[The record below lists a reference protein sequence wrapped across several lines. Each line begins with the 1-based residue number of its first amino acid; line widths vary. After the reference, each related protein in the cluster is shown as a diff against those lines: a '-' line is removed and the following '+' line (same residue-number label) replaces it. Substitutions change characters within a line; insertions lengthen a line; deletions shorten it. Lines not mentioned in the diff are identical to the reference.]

1 MITSKNI
8 GILLD
13 FIKNSKKYSDLY
25 LSVKKNSITLS
36 SKRKS
41 NFYIKNNNLESKINI
56 SKFYQSILNILLPIL
71 RKNKK
76 LVIAQIGQSIDGR
89 IALNNG
95 NSHYINNPKSIIY
108 LHCLRSISDAII
120 VGSNTIKKDDPLLTT
135 RKIKGTNPKRIII
148 DGSLSLNNKYKIF
161 NDGNENIIFT
171 KSNKNIRLNNST
183 IIRLKEKNFTKNF
196 ITQIKKLKYKFS
208 DYTSNEI
215 SNDHLRHMV
224 GGRGGQSNI
233 SEKNERIFN
242 GEFPEKPGALLEFL
256 ESFGNQWNISLFHYR
271 NIGSAYG
278 NILIGIEDTHK
289 KKSALLKHLHKCGT
303 AFKEES
309 NNKAYLDFLK

>member
-13 FIKNSKKYSDLY
+13 FIKNSKKNSDLY
-25 LSVKKNSITLS
+25 LLVKKNSISLS

-183 IIRLKEKNFTKNF
+183 IIRLKEKNFTKNL
-196 ITQIKKLKYKFS
+196 ITQIKKLKYKNILVEGGSKTISELINNKYIDILQFMIAPILIGS
-208 DYTSNEI
+208 GINSLNLKEI
-215 SNDHLRHMV
+215 SNL
-224 GGRGGQSNI
+224 
-233 SEKNERIFN
+233 
-242 GEFPEKPGALLEFL
+242 
-256 ESFGNQWNISLFHYR
+256 
-271 NIGSAYG
+271 
-278 NILIGIEDTHK
+278 
-289 KKSALLKHLHKCGT
+289 
-303 AFKEES
+303 
-309 NNKAYLDFLK
+309 NKAIRPKCNFNELENEIIVNLFLNS

>member
-13 FIKNSKKYSDLY
+13 FIKNSKKNSDLY
-25 LSVKKNSITLS
+25 LLVKKNSISLS
-36 SKRKS
+36 SKKES

-56 SKFYQSILNILLPIL
+56 SKFYQSILNILVPIL

-183 IIRLKEKNFTKNF
+183 IIRLKEKNFTKNL
-196 ITQIKKLKYKFS
+196 ITQIKKLKYKNILVEGGSKTISELIDNKYIDILQFMIAPILIGS
-208 DYTSNEI
+208 GINSLNLKEI
-215 SNDHLRHMV
+215 SNL
-224 GGRGGQSNI
+224 
-233 SEKNERIFN
+233 
-242 GEFPEKPGALLEFL
+242 
-256 ESFGNQWNISLFHYR
+256 
-271 NIGSAYG
+271 
-278 NILIGIEDTHK
+278 
-289 KKSALLKHLHKCGT
+289 
-303 AFKEES
+303 
-309 NNKAYLDFLK
+309 NKAIRPKHNFNELENEIIVNLFLNS

>member
-13 FIKNSKKYSDLY
+13 FIKNSKKNSDLY
-25 LSVKKNSITLS
+25 LLVKKNSISLS

-41 NFYIKNNNLESKINI
+41 NFYIKSNNLESKINI

-196 ITQIKKLKYKFS
+196 ITQIKKLKYKNILVEGGSKTISELINNKYIDILQFMIAPILIGS
-208 DYTSNEI
+208 GINSLNLKEI
-215 SNDHLRHMV
+215 SNL
-224 GGRGGQSNI
+224 
-233 SEKNERIFN
+233 
-242 GEFPEKPGALLEFL
+242 
-256 ESFGNQWNISLFHYR
+256 
-271 NIGSAYG
+271 
-278 NILIGIEDTHK
+278 
-289 KKSALLKHLHKCGT
+289 
-303 AFKEES
+303 
-309 NNKAYLDFLK
+309 NKAIRPKHNFNELENEIIVNLFLNS

>member
-13 FIKNSKKYSDLY
+13 FIKNSKKNSDLY
-25 LSVKKNSITLS
+25 LLVKKNSISFS

-56 SKFYQSILNILLPIL
+56 NKFYQSILNILLPIL

-148 DGSLSLNNKYKIF
+148 DGSLSLSNKYKIF

-196 ITQIKKLKYKFS
+196 ITQIKKLKFKNILVEGGSKTISELINNKYIDILQFMIAPILIGSGINSLNLK
-208 DYTSNEI
+208 EI
-215 SNDHLRHMV
+215 SNL
-224 GGRGGQSNI
+224 
-233 SEKNERIFN
+233 
-242 GEFPEKPGALLEFL
+242 
-256 ESFGNQWNISLFHYR
+256 
-271 NIGSAYG
+271 
-278 NILIGIEDTHK
+278 
-289 KKSALLKHLHKCGT
+289 
-303 AFKEES
+303 
-309 NNKAYLDFLK
+309 NKAIRPKHNFIELENEIIVNLFLNS

>member
-13 FIKNSKKYSDLY
+13 FIKNSKKNSDLY
-25 LSVKKNSITLS
+25 LLVKKNSISLS

-196 ITQIKKLKYKFS
+196 ITQIKKLKYKNILVEGGSKTISELINNKYIDILQFMIAPILIGS
-208 DYTSNEI
+208 GINSLNLKEI
-215 SNDHLRHMV
+215 SNLSKAIRPKH
-224 GGRGGQSNI
+224 NF
-233 SEKNERIFN
+233 NE
-242 GEFPEKPGALLEFL
+242 LENEIIVNL
-256 ESFGNQWNISLFHYR
+256 
-271 NIGSAYG
+271 
-278 NILIGIEDTHK
+278 
-289 KKSALLKHLHKCGT
+289 
-303 AFKEES
+303 
-309 NNKAYLDFLK
+309 FLKS

>member
-13 FIKNSKKYSDLY
+13 FIKNSKKNSDLY
-25 LSVKKNSITLS
+25 LLVKKNSISLS

-196 ITQIKKLKYKFS
+196 ITQIKKLKYKNILVEGGSKTISELINNKYIDILQFMIAPILIGS
-208 DYTSNEI
+208 GINSLNLKEI
-215 SNDHLRHMV
+215 SNLDKAIRPK
-224 GGRGGQSNI
+224 SNF
-233 SEKNERIFN
+233 NE
-242 GEFPEKPGALLEFL
+242 LENEIIINLFL
-256 ESFGNQWNISLFHYR
+256 NS
-271 NIGSAYG
+271 
-278 NILIGIEDTHK
+278 
-289 KKSALLKHLHKCGT
+289 
-303 AFKEES
+303 
-309 NNKAYLDFLK
+309 

>member
-13 FIKNSKKYSDLY
+13 FIKNSKKNSDLY
-25 LSVKKNSITLS
+25 LLVKKNSISLS

-120 VGSNTIKKDDPLLTT
+120 VGSNTIKKDNPLLTT

-196 ITQIKKLKYKFS
+196 ITQIKKLKYKNILVEGGSKTISELINNKYIDILQFMIAPILIGS
-208 DYTSNEI
+208 GINSLNLKEI
-215 SNDHLRHMV
+215 SNL
-224 GGRGGQSNI
+224 
-233 SEKNERIFN
+233 
-242 GEFPEKPGALLEFL
+242 
-256 ESFGNQWNISLFHYR
+256 
-271 NIGSAYG
+271 
-278 NILIGIEDTHK
+278 
-289 KKSALLKHLHKCGT
+289 
-303 AFKEES
+303 
-309 NNKAYLDFLK
+309 NKAIRPKHNFNELDNEIIVNLFLNS

>member
-8 GILLD
+8 GILLNL
-13 FIKNSKKYSDLY
+13 IKNSKKNNDLY
-25 LSVKKNSITLS
+25 LLVKKNSISLS

-56 SKFYQSILNILLPIL
+56 SKFYQSILNILVPIL

-135 RKIKGTNPKRIII
+135 RKVKGKNPKRIII

-183 IIRLKEKNFTKNF
+183 IIRLKEKNFTKNL
-196 ITQIKKLKYKFS
+196 ITQIKKLKYKNILVEGGSKTISELINNKYIDILQFMIAPILIGS
-208 DYTSNEI
+208 GINSLNLKEI
-215 SNDHLRHMV
+215 SNL
-224 GGRGGQSNI
+224 
-233 SEKNERIFN
+233 
-242 GEFPEKPGALLEFL
+242 
-256 ESFGNQWNISLFHYR
+256 
-271 NIGSAYG
+271 
-278 NILIGIEDTHK
+278 
-289 KKSALLKHLHKCGT
+289 
-303 AFKEES
+303 
-309 NNKAYLDFLK
+309 NKAIRPKHNFNELDNEIIVNLFLNS

>member
-13 FIKNSKKYSDLY
+13 FIKNSKKNSDLY
-25 LSVKKNSITLS
+25 LLVKKNSISLS

-56 SKFYQSILNILLPIL
+56 SKFYQSILNILVPIL

-135 RKIKGTNPKRIII
+135 RKIKGTIPKRIII

-196 ITQIKKLKYKFS
+196 ITQIKKLKYKNILVEGGSKTISELINNKYIDILQFMIAPILIGS
-208 DYTSNEI
+208 GINSLNLKEI
-215 SNDHLRHMV
+215 SNL
-224 GGRGGQSNI
+224 
-233 SEKNERIFN
+233 
-242 GEFPEKPGALLEFL
+242 
-256 ESFGNQWNISLFHYR
+256 
-271 NIGSAYG
+271 
-278 NILIGIEDTHK
+278 
-289 KKSALLKHLHKCGT
+289 
-303 AFKEES
+303 
-309 NNKAYLDFLK
+309 NKAIRPKHNFNELENEIIVNLFLNS

>member
-13 FIKNSKKYSDLY
+13 FIKNSRKNSDLY
-25 LSVKKNSITLS
+25 LLVKKNSISLS

-135 RKIKGTNPKRIII
+135 RKIKGTNAKRIII

-183 IIRLKEKNFTKNF
+183 IIRLKEKNFTKNL
-196 ITQIKKLKYKFS
+196 ITQIKKLKYKNILVEGGSKTISELINNKYIDILQFMIAPILIGS
-208 DYTSNEI
+208 GINSLNLKEI
-215 SNDHLRHMV
+215 SNL
-224 GGRGGQSNI
+224 
-233 SEKNERIFN
+233 
-242 GEFPEKPGALLEFL
+242 
-256 ESFGNQWNISLFHYR
+256 
-271 NIGSAYG
+271 
-278 NILIGIEDTHK
+278 
-289 KKSALLKHLHKCGT
+289 
-303 AFKEES
+303 
-309 NNKAYLDFLK
+309 NKAIRPKYNFNELGDEIVVNLFLNS

>member
-13 FIKNSKKYSDLY
+13 FIKNSKKNSDLY
-25 LSVKKNSITLS
+25 LLVKKNSISLS

-56 SKFYQSILNILLPIL
+56 SKFYQSILNILFPIL

-183 IIRLKEKNFTKNF
+183 IIRLKEKNFTKNL
-196 ITQIKKLKYKFS
+196 ITQIKKLKYKNILVEGGSKTISELINNKYIDILQFMIAPILIGS
-208 DYTSNEI
+208 GINSLNLKEI
-215 SNDHLRHMV
+215 SNL
-224 GGRGGQSNI
+224 
-233 SEKNERIFN
+233 
-242 GEFPEKPGALLEFL
+242 
-256 ESFGNQWNISLFHYR
+256 
-271 NIGSAYG
+271 
-278 NILIGIEDTHK
+278 
-289 KKSALLKHLHKCGT
+289 
-303 AFKEES
+303 
-309 NNKAYLDFLK
+309 NKAIRPKHNFNELENEIIVNLFLNS

>member
-8 GILLD
+8 GILLNL
-13 FIKNSKKYSDLY
+13 IKNSNKNSDLY
-25 LSVKKNSITLS
+25 LLVEKNNISNT

-41 NFYIKNNNLESKINI
+41 NFCIKNNNLEYKISV
-56 SKFYQSILNILLPIL
+56 SKFYQSTLNILIPIL

-95 NSHYINNPKSIIY
+95 NSHYINNHKSIIY

-120 VGSNTIKKDDPLLTT
+120 VGSNTIKKDNPLLTT
-135 RKIKGTNPKRIII
+135 RKIKGRNPKRIII

-183 IIRLKEKNFTKNF
+183 IIRLKEKNFTKNL
-196 ITQIKKLKYKFS
+196 ITQVKKLKYKNILVEGGSKTISELINNKFIDILQFMIAPILIGS
-208 DYTSNEI
+208 GINSLNLKEI
-215 SNDHLRHMV
+215 SNL
-224 GGRGGQSNI
+224 
-233 SEKNERIFN
+233 
-242 GEFPEKPGALLEFL
+242 
-256 ESFGNQWNISLFHYR
+256 
-271 NIGSAYG
+271 
-278 NILIGIEDTHK
+278 
-289 KKSALLKHLHKCGT
+289 
-303 AFKEES
+303 
-309 NNKAYLDFLK
+309 NKAIRPKYNFNELENEIIVNLFLNS

>member
-13 FIKNSKKYSDLY
+13 FIKNSKKNSDLY
-25 LSVKKNSITLS
+25 LLVKKNSISLS

-41 NFYIKNNNLESKINI
+41 NFYIKNNNLESKVNI
-56 SKFYQSILNILLPIL
+56 SKFYQSIFNILMPIL

-196 ITQIKKLKYKFS
+196 ITQIKKLKYKNILVEGGSKTISELINNKYIDILQFMIAPILIGS
-208 DYTSNEI
+208 GINSLNLKEI
-215 SNDHLRHMV
+215 SNL
-224 GGRGGQSNI
+224 
-233 SEKNERIFN
+233 
-242 GEFPEKPGALLEFL
+242 
-256 ESFGNQWNISLFHYR
+256 
-271 NIGSAYG
+271 
-278 NILIGIEDTHK
+278 
-289 KKSALLKHLHKCGT
+289 
-303 AFKEES
+303 
-309 NNKAYLDFLK
+309 NKAIRPKHNFNELENEIIVNLFLNS

>member
-8 GILLD
+8 GILLN
-13 FIKNSKKYSDLY
+13 FIKNSKKNSDLY
-25 LSVKKNSITLS
+25 LLVKKNSISLS

-120 VGSNTIKKDDPLLTT
+120 VGSNTIKKDNPLLTT

-196 ITQIKKLKYKFS
+196 ITQIKKLKYKNILVEGGSKTISELINNKYIDILQFMIAPILIGS
-208 DYTSNEI
+208 GINSLNLKEI
-215 SNDHLRHMV
+215 SNL
-224 GGRGGQSNI
+224 
-233 SEKNERIFN
+233 
-242 GEFPEKPGALLEFL
+242 
-256 ESFGNQWNISLFHYR
+256 
-271 NIGSAYG
+271 
-278 NILIGIEDTHK
+278 
-289 KKSALLKHLHKCGT
+289 
-303 AFKEES
+303 
-309 NNKAYLDFLK
+309 NKAIRPKHNFNELENEIIVNLFLNS

>member
-13 FIKNSKKYSDLY
+13 FIKNSKKNSDLY
-25 LSVKKNSITLS
+25 LLVKKNSISLS

-135 RKIKGTNPKRIII
+135 RRIKGTNPKRIII

-183 IIRLKEKNFTKNF
+183 IIRLKEKNFTKKL
-196 ITQIKKLKYKFS
+196 IRQIKKLKYKNILVEGGSKTISELINNKYIDILQFMIAPILIGS
-208 DYTSNEI
+208 GINSLNLKEI
-215 SNDHLRHMV
+215 SNL
-224 GGRGGQSNI
+224 
-233 SEKNERIFN
+233 
-242 GEFPEKPGALLEFL
+242 
-256 ESFGNQWNISLFHYR
+256 
-271 NIGSAYG
+271 
-278 NILIGIEDTHK
+278 
-289 KKSALLKHLHKCGT
+289 
-303 AFKEES
+303 
-309 NNKAYLDFLK
+309 NKAIRPKHNFNELENEIIVNLFLNS

>member
-13 FIKNSKKYSDLY
+13 FIKNSKKNSDLY
-25 LSVKKNSITLS
+25 LLVKNNSISLS

-41 NFYIKNNNLESKINI
+41 NFYLKNNNLVSKINI
-56 SKFYQSILNILLPIL
+56 NKFYQSILNILIPIL

-183 IIRLKEKNFTKNF
+183 IIRLKEKNFTKNL
-196 ITQIKKLKYKFS
+196 ITQIKKLKYKNILVEGGSKTISELINNKYIDILQFMIAPILIGS
-208 DYTSNEI
+208 GINSLNLKEI
-215 SNDHLRHMV
+215 SNLNRAIRPKH
-224 GGRGGQSNI
+224 NF
-233 SEKNERIFN
+233 NE
-242 GEFPEKPGALLEFL
+242 LENEIIVNLFL
-256 ESFGNQWNISLFHYR
+256 NS
-271 NIGSAYG
+271 
-278 NILIGIEDTHK
+278 
-289 KKSALLKHLHKCGT
+289 
-303 AFKEES
+303 
-309 NNKAYLDFLK
+309 

>member
-13 FIKNSKKYSDLY
+13 FIKNSKKNSDLY
-25 LSVKKNSITLS
+25 LLVKKNSISLS

-41 NFYIKNNNLESKINI
+41 NFNIKNNNLESKINI
-56 SKFYQSILNILLPIL
+56 SKFYQSILTILLPIL

-183 IIRLKEKNFTKNF
+183 IIRLKEKNFTKNL
-196 ITQIKKLKYKFS
+196 ITQIKKLNYKNILVEGGSKTISELINNKYIDILQFMIAPILIGSGINSLNLK
-208 DYTSNEI
+208 EI
-215 SNDHLRHMV
+215 SNL
-224 GGRGGQSNI
+224 
-233 SEKNERIFN
+233 
-242 GEFPEKPGALLEFL
+242 
-256 ESFGNQWNISLFHYR
+256 
-271 NIGSAYG
+271 
-278 NILIGIEDTHK
+278 
-289 KKSALLKHLHKCGT
+289 
-303 AFKEES
+303 
-309 NNKAYLDFLK
+309 NKAIRSKHNFNELENEIIVNLFLNS

>member
-13 FIKNSKKYSDLY
+13 FIKNSKKNSDLY
-25 LSVKKNSITLS
+25 LLVKKNSISLS

-56 SKFYQSILNILLPIL
+56 SKFYQSILNILVPIL
-71 RKNKK
+71 IKNKK

-196 ITQIKKLKYKFS
+196 ITQIKKLNYKNILVEGGSKTISELINNKYIDILQFMIAPILIGSGINSLNLK
-208 DYTSNEI
+208 EI
-215 SNDHLRHMV
+215 SNLNKAIRPEH
-224 GGRGGQSNI
+224 N
-233 SEKNERIFN
+233 FN
-242 GEFPEKPGALLEFL
+242 GLENEIIVNLFL
-256 ESFGNQWNISLFHYR
+256 NS
-271 NIGSAYG
+271 
-278 NILIGIEDTHK
+278 
-289 KKSALLKHLHKCGT
+289 
-303 AFKEES
+303 
-309 NNKAYLDFLK
+309 

>member
-13 FIKNSKKYSDLY
+13 FIKNSKKNSDLY
-25 LSVKKNSITLS
+25 LLVKKNSISLS

-41 NFYIKNNNLESKINI
+41 NFYIINNNLESKINI

-196 ITQIKKLKYKFS
+196 ITQIKKLKYKNILVEGGSKTISELINNKYIDILQFMIAPILIGS
-208 DYTSNEI
+208 GINSLNLKEI
-215 SNDHLRHMV
+215 SNL
-224 GGRGGQSNI
+224 
-233 SEKNERIFN
+233 
-242 GEFPEKPGALLEFL
+242 
-256 ESFGNQWNISLFHYR
+256 
-271 NIGSAYG
+271 
-278 NILIGIEDTHK
+278 
-289 KKSALLKHLHKCGT
+289 
-303 AFKEES
+303 
-309 NNKAYLDFLK
+309 NKAIRPKHNFNELDNEIIVNLFLNS

>member
-13 FIKNSKKYSDLY
+13 FIKNSKKNSDLY
-25 LSVKKNSITLS
+25 LLVKKNSISLS

-171 KSNKNIRLNNST
+171 KSNKNIKLNNST

-196 ITQIKKLKYKFS
+196 ITQIKKLKYKNILVEGGSKTISELINNKYIDILQFMIAPILIGS
-208 DYTSNEI
+208 GINSLNLKEI
-215 SNDHLRHMV
+215 SNL
-224 GGRGGQSNI
+224 
-233 SEKNERIFN
+233 
-242 GEFPEKPGALLEFL
+242 
-256 ESFGNQWNISLFHYR
+256 
-271 NIGSAYG
+271 
-278 NILIGIEDTHK
+278 
-289 KKSALLKHLHKCGT
+289 
-303 AFKEES
+303 
-309 NNKAYLDFLK
+309 NKAIRPKHNFNELENEIIVNLFLNS

>member
-13 FIKNSKKYSDLY
+13 FIKNSKKNSDLY
-25 LSVKKNSITLS
+25 LLVKKNSISLS

-196 ITQIKKLKYKFS
+196 ITQIKKLKYKNILVEGGSKTISELINNKYIDILQFMIAPILIGS
-208 DYTSNEI
+208 GINSLNLKEI
-215 SNDHLRHMV
+215 SNL
-224 GGRGGQSNI
+224 
-233 SEKNERIFN
+233 
-242 GEFPEKPGALLEFL
+242 
-256 ESFGNQWNISLFHYR
+256 
-271 NIGSAYG
+271 
-278 NILIGIEDTHK
+278 
-289 KKSALLKHLHKCGT
+289 
-303 AFKEES
+303 
-309 NNKAYLDFLK
+309 NKAIRPKNNFNELDNEIIVNLFLNS

>member
-13 FIKNSKKYSDLY
+13 FIKNSKKNSDLY
-25 LSVKKNSITLS
+25 LLVKKNSISLS

-183 IIRLKEKNFTKNF
+183 IIRLKEKNFTKNL
-196 ITQIKKLKYKFS
+196 ITQIKKLKYK
-208 DYTSNEI
+208 NILVE
-215 SNDHLRHMV
+215 
-224 GGRGGQSNI
+224 GGSKTI
-233 SEKNERIFN
+233 SELINNKYIDILQFMIA
-242 GEFPEKPGALLEFL
+242 P
-256 ESFGNQWNISLFHYR
+256 
-271 NIGSAYG
+271 
-278 NILIGIEDTHK
+278 ILIGSGIN
-289 KKSALLKHLHKCGT
+289 SLNLKEISDL
-303 AFKEES
+303 
-309 NNKAYLDFLK
+309 NKAIRPKHNFNELENEIIVNLFLNS

>member
-13 FIKNSKKYSDLY
+13 FIKNSKKNSDLY
-25 LSVKKNSITLS
+25 LLVKKNSISLS

-71 RKNKK
+71 RKNKN

-196 ITQIKKLKYKFS
+196 IAQIKKLKYKNILVEGGSKTISELINNKYIDILQFMIAPILIGS
-208 DYTSNEI
+208 GINSLNLKEI
-215 SNDHLRHMV
+215 SNL
-224 GGRGGQSNI
+224 
-233 SEKNERIFN
+233 
-242 GEFPEKPGALLEFL
+242 
-256 ESFGNQWNISLFHYR
+256 
-271 NIGSAYG
+271 
-278 NILIGIEDTHK
+278 
-289 KKSALLKHLHKCGT
+289 
-303 AFKEES
+303 
-309 NNKAYLDFLK
+309 NKAIRPKHNFNELENEIIVNLFLNS

>member
-13 FIKNSKKYSDLY
+13 FIKNSKKNSDLY
-25 LSVKKNSITLS
+25 LLVKKNSISLS

-196 ITQIKKLKYKFS
+196 ITQIKKLKYKNILVEGGSKTISELINNKYIDILQFMIAPILIGS
-208 DYTSNEI
+208 GINSLNLKEI
-215 SNDHLRHMV
+215 SNL
-224 GGRGGQSNI
+224 
-233 SEKNERIFN
+233 
-242 GEFPEKPGALLEFL
+242 
-256 ESFGNQWNISLFHYR
+256 
-271 NIGSAYG
+271 
-278 NILIGIEDTHK
+278 
-289 KKSALLKHLHKCGT
+289 
-303 AFKEES
+303 
-309 NNKAYLDFLK
+309 NKAIRPKHNFYELENEIIVNLFLNS

>member
-13 FIKNSKKYSDLY
+13 FIKNSKKNSDLY
-25 LSVKKNSITLS
+25 LLVKKNSISLS

-56 SKFYQSILNILLPIL
+56 SKFYQSILNILVPIL
-71 RKNKK
+71 IKNKK

-108 LHCLRSISDAII
+108 LHCLRSISDAIV
-120 VGSNTIKKDDPLLTT
+120 VGSNTIKKDNPLLTT
-135 RKIKGTNPKRIII
+135 RRIKGTNPKRIII

-196 ITQIKKLKYKFS
+196 ITQIKKLKYKNILVEGGSKTISELINNKYIDILQFMIAPILIGS
-208 DYTSNEI
+208 GINSLNLKEI
-215 SNDHLRHMV
+215 SNL
-224 GGRGGQSNI
+224 
-233 SEKNERIFN
+233 
-242 GEFPEKPGALLEFL
+242 
-256 ESFGNQWNISLFHYR
+256 
-271 NIGSAYG
+271 
-278 NILIGIEDTHK
+278 
-289 KKSALLKHLHKCGT
+289 
-303 AFKEES
+303 
-309 NNKAYLDFLK
+309 NKAIRPKHNFNELENEIIVNLFLNS

>member
-13 FIKNSKKYSDLY
+13 FINNSKKNSDLY
-25 LSVKKNSITLS
+25 LLVKKNSISLS
-36 SKRKS
+36 EKRKS

-196 ITQIKKLKYKFS
+196 ITQIKKLKYKNILVEGGSKTISELINNKYIDILQFMIAPILLGS
-208 DYTSNEI
+208 GINSLNLKEI
-215 SNDHLRHMV
+215 SNL
-224 GGRGGQSNI
+224 
-233 SEKNERIFN
+233 
-242 GEFPEKPGALLEFL
+242 
-256 ESFGNQWNISLFHYR
+256 
-271 NIGSAYG
+271 
-278 NILIGIEDTHK
+278 
-289 KKSALLKHLHKCGT
+289 
-303 AFKEES
+303 
-309 NNKAYLDFLK
+309 NKAIRPKHNFNELDNEIIVNLFLNS

>member
-13 FIKNSKKYSDLY
+13 FIKNSKKNSDLY
-25 LSVKKNSITLS
+25 LLVKKNSISLS

-41 NFYIKNNNLESKINI
+41 NFYIKNNNLKSKVNI

-183 IIRLKEKNFTKNF
+183 IIRLKEKNFTKNL
-196 ITQIKKLKYKFS
+196 ITQIKKLKYKNILVEGGSKTISELINNKYIDILQFMIAPILIGS
-208 DYTSNEI
+208 GINSLNLKEI
-215 SNDHLRHMV
+215 SNL
-224 GGRGGQSNI
+224 
-233 SEKNERIFN
+233 
-242 GEFPEKPGALLEFL
+242 
-256 ESFGNQWNISLFHYR
+256 
-271 NIGSAYG
+271 
-278 NILIGIEDTHK
+278 
-289 KKSALLKHLHKCGT
+289 
-303 AFKEES
+303 
-309 NNKAYLDFLK
+309 NKAIRPKHNFNELDNEIIVNLFLNS

>member
-13 FIKNSKKYSDLY
+13 FIKNSKKNSDLY
-25 LSVKKNSITLS
+25 LLVKKNSISLS

-41 NFYIKNNNLESKINI
+41 NFYIVNNNLESKINI

-183 IIRLKEKNFTKNF
+183 IIRLKEKNFTKNL
-196 ITQIKKLKYKFS
+196 IMQIKKLKYKNILVEGGSKTISELINNKYIDILQFMIAPILIGS
-208 DYTSNEI
+208 GINSLNLKEI
-215 SNDHLRHMV
+215 SNL
-224 GGRGGQSNI
+224 
-233 SEKNERIFN
+233 
-242 GEFPEKPGALLEFL
+242 
-256 ESFGNQWNISLFHYR
+256 
-271 NIGSAYG
+271 
-278 NILIGIEDTHK
+278 
-289 KKSALLKHLHKCGT
+289 
-303 AFKEES
+303 
-309 NNKAYLDFLK
+309 NKAIRPRHNFNELENEIIVNLFLNS

>member
-13 FIKNSKKYSDLY
+13 FIKNSKKNSDLY
-25 LSVKKNSITLS
+25 LLVKKNSISLS

-41 NFYIKNNNLESKINI
+41 NFYIKNNNLESKVNI

-196 ITQIKKLKYKFS
+196 ITQIKKLKYKNILVEGGSKTISELINNKYIDILQFMIAPILIGS
-208 DYTSNEI
+208 GINSLNLKEI
-215 SNDHLRHMV
+215 SNL
-224 GGRGGQSNI
+224 
-233 SEKNERIFN
+233 
-242 GEFPEKPGALLEFL
+242 
-256 ESFGNQWNISLFHYR
+256 
-271 NIGSAYG
+271 
-278 NILIGIEDTHK
+278 
-289 KKSALLKHLHKCGT
+289 
-303 AFKEES
+303 
-309 NNKAYLDFLK
+309 NKAIRPKHNFNELENDIIVNLFLNS

>member
-13 FIKNSKKYSDLY
+13 FIKNSKKNSDLY
-25 LSVKKNSITLS
+25 LLVKKNSISSS

-41 NFYIKNNNLESKINI
+41 NFYLKNNNLESKINI
-56 SKFYQSILNILLPIL
+56 NKFYQSILNILLPIL

-171 KSNKNIRLNNST
+171 KSNKNIRFNNST
-183 IIRLKEKNFTKNF
+183 IIRLKEKNFTKNL
-196 ITQIKKLKYKFS
+196 ITQIKKLKYKNILVEGGSKTISELINNKYIDILQFMIAPILIGS
-208 DYTSNEI
+208 GINSLNLKEI
-215 SNDHLRHMV
+215 SNL
-224 GGRGGQSNI
+224 
-233 SEKNERIFN
+233 
-242 GEFPEKPGALLEFL
+242 
-256 ESFGNQWNISLFHYR
+256 
-271 NIGSAYG
+271 
-278 NILIGIEDTHK
+278 
-289 KKSALLKHLHKCGT
+289 
-303 AFKEES
+303 
-309 NNKAYLDFLK
+309 NKAIRPKHNFNELENEIIVNLFLNS

>member
-13 FIKNSKKYSDLY
+13 FIKNSKKNSDLY
-25 LSVKKNSITLS
+25 LLVKKNSISLS

-41 NFYIKNNNLESKINI
+41 NFYLKNNNLESKINI
-56 SKFYQSILNILLPIL
+56 SKFYQSILNILVPIL

-183 IIRLKEKNFTKNF
+183 IIRLKEKNFTKNL
-196 ITQIKKLKYKFS
+196 ITQIKKLKYKNILVEGGSKTISELINNKYIDILQFMIAPILIGS
-208 DYTSNEI
+208 GINSLNLKEI
-215 SNDHLRHMV
+215 SNL
-224 GGRGGQSNI
+224 
-233 SEKNERIFN
+233 
-242 GEFPEKPGALLEFL
+242 
-256 ESFGNQWNISLFHYR
+256 
-271 NIGSAYG
+271 
-278 NILIGIEDTHK
+278 
-289 KKSALLKHLHKCGT
+289 
-303 AFKEES
+303 
-309 NNKAYLDFLK
+309 NKAIRPKHNFNELENEIIVNLFLNS

>member
-8 GILLD
+8 GILLN
-13 FIKNSKKYSDLY
+13 FIKNSKKNSDLY
-25 LSVKKNSITLS
+25 LLVKKNSISLS

-41 NFYIKNNNLESKINI
+41 NFYIKNNNLESKVNI

-76 LVIAQIGQSIDGR
+76 LVIAQVGQSIDGR

-196 ITQIKKLKYKFS
+196 ITQIKKLKYKNILVEGGSKTISELINNKYIDILQFMIAPILIGS
-208 DYTSNEI
+208 GINSLNLKEI
-215 SNDHLRHMV
+215 SNL
-224 GGRGGQSNI
+224 
-233 SEKNERIFN
+233 
-242 GEFPEKPGALLEFL
+242 
-256 ESFGNQWNISLFHYR
+256 
-271 NIGSAYG
+271 
-278 NILIGIEDTHK
+278 
-289 KKSALLKHLHKCGT
+289 
-303 AFKEES
+303 
-309 NNKAYLDFLK
+309 NKAIRPKHNFNELENEIIVNLFLNS

>member
-13 FIKNSKKYSDLY
+13 FINNSKKNSDLY
-25 LSVKKNSITLS
+25 LLVKKNSISLS
-36 SKRKS
+36 SIRKS
-41 NFYIKNNNLESKINI
+41 NFYIKNNNLESKIKI

-183 IIRLKEKNFTKNF
+183 IIRLKEKNFTKNL
-196 ITQIKKLKYKFS
+196 ITQIKKLKYKNILVEGGSKTISELINNKYIDILQFMIAPILIGS
-208 DYTSNEI
+208 GINSLNLKEI
-215 SNDHLRHMV
+215 SNL
-224 GGRGGQSNI
+224 
-233 SEKNERIFN
+233 
-242 GEFPEKPGALLEFL
+242 
-256 ESFGNQWNISLFHYR
+256 
-271 NIGSAYG
+271 
-278 NILIGIEDTHK
+278 
-289 KKSALLKHLHKCGT
+289 
-303 AFKEES
+303 
-309 NNKAYLDFLK
+309 NKAMRPKHNFNKLENEIIVNLFLNS

>member
-13 FIKNSKKYSDLY
+13 FIKNSKKNSDLY
-25 LSVKKNSITLS
+25 LLVKKNSISLS
-36 SKRKS
+36 TKRKS
-41 NFYIKNNNLESKINI
+41 NFYIKNNNLEFKINI

-183 IIRLKEKNFTKNF
+183 IIRLKEKNFTKNL
-196 ITQIKKLKYKFS
+196 ITQIKKLKYKNILVEGGSKTISELINNKYIDILQFMIAPILIGS
-208 DYTSNEI
+208 GINSLNLKEI
-215 SNDHLRHMV
+215 SNL
-224 GGRGGQSNI
+224 
-233 SEKNERIFN
+233 
-242 GEFPEKPGALLEFL
+242 
-256 ESFGNQWNISLFHYR
+256 
-271 NIGSAYG
+271 
-278 NILIGIEDTHK
+278 
-289 KKSALLKHLHKCGT
+289 
-303 AFKEES
+303 
-309 NNKAYLDFLK
+309 NKAIRPKHNFNELENEIIVNLFLNS

>member
-13 FIKNSKKYSDLY
+13 FIKNSKKNSDLY
-25 LSVKKNSITLS
+25 LLVKKNSISLS

-41 NFYIKNNNLESKINI
+41 NFYIKNNNLESKINV

-95 NSHYINNPKSIIY
+95 NSHYIDNPKSIIY

-183 IIRLKEKNFTKNF
+183 IIRLKEKNFTKNL
-196 ITQIKKLKYKFS
+196 ITQIKKLKFKNILVEGGSKTISELINNKYIDILQFMIAPILIGSGINSLNLK
-208 DYTSNEI
+208 EI
-215 SNDHLRHMV
+215 SNL
-224 GGRGGQSNI
+224 
-233 SEKNERIFN
+233 
-242 GEFPEKPGALLEFL
+242 
-256 ESFGNQWNISLFHYR
+256 
-271 NIGSAYG
+271 
-278 NILIGIEDTHK
+278 
-289 KKSALLKHLHKCGT
+289 
-303 AFKEES
+303 
-309 NNKAYLDFLK
+309 NKAIRPKHNFNELDNEIIVNLFLNS

>member
-13 FIKNSKKYSDLY
+13 FIKNSKKNSDLY
-25 LSVKKNSITLS
+25 LLVKKNSISLS

-41 NFYIKNNNLESKINI
+41 NFYIKNNNLVSKVNI

-183 IIRLKEKNFTKNF
+183 IIRLKEKNFTKNL
-196 ITQIKKLKYKFS
+196 ITQIKKLKYKNILVEGGSKTISELINNKYIDILQFMIAPILIGS
-208 DYTSNEI
+208 GINSLNLKEI
-215 SNDHLRHMV
+215 SNL
-224 GGRGGQSNI
+224 
-233 SEKNERIFN
+233 
-242 GEFPEKPGALLEFL
+242 
-256 ESFGNQWNISLFHYR
+256 
-271 NIGSAYG
+271 
-278 NILIGIEDTHK
+278 
-289 KKSALLKHLHKCGT
+289 
-303 AFKEES
+303 
-309 NNKAYLDFLK
+309 NKAIRPKHNFNELENEIIVNLFLKS

>member
-13 FIKNSKKYSDLY
+13 FIKNSKKNSDLY
-25 LSVKKNSITLS
+25 LLVKKNSISLS

-41 NFYIKNNNLESKINI
+41 NFYLKNNNLESKINI

-196 ITQIKKLKYKFS
+196 ITQIKKLKYKNILVEGGSKTISELIDNKYIDILQFMIAPILIGS
-208 DYTSNEI
+208 GINSLNLKEI
-215 SNDHLRHMV
+215 SNLNRAIRPKH
-224 GGRGGQSNI
+224 NF
-233 SEKNERIFN
+233 NE
-242 GEFPEKPGALLEFL
+242 LENEIIVNLFL
-256 ESFGNQWNISLFHYR
+256 NS
-271 NIGSAYG
+271 
-278 NILIGIEDTHK
+278 
-289 KKSALLKHLHKCGT
+289 
-303 AFKEES
+303 
-309 NNKAYLDFLK
+309 